1 MKGLMGVCLFYAV
14 KYMGLDTWAT
24 VLSMM
29 VWYVSIGH
37 RAD

>member
-1 MKGLMGVCLFYAV
+1 MRGLMGAYLFYAV
-14 KYMGLDTWAT
+14 KDMGVDTFAT